1 MVAQAERPDPE
12 SLVARIIEE
21 LRESPRAQ
29 TLLLR
34 ALLTNEFLG
43 KPARLDG
50 LEGDIARMRIEIA
63 APTLG
68 DPE

>member
-12 SLVARIIEE
+12 TLVARIIGE
-21 LRESPRAQ
+21 LQENPEAQ

-50 LEGDIARMRIEIA
+50 LEGDVARMRIEIA
-63 APTLG
+63 APMLG